1 MRNIFNFFLTLYLSL
16 VYSYSQVND
25 PLITSD
31 SLSQNEWVESTYN
44 KLKLDEKIGQLFIPL
59 VFSNM
64 DSVHFNKTL
73 RLVKKYKIGGLIFS
87 KGSTKSHIEWSN
99 FFQSK
104 SKIPLLISMDAE
116 WGAAMRLND
125 VLAYPWNMTLGAIQ
139 DQNLIYQI
147 GNRIGKQLKSLGINM
162 NYAPVLDINT
172 NSNNPIIGNRS
183 FGETEKIVSRSSVS
197 LMKGMHSS
205 GILTS
210 GKHFPGH
217 GETDKDSHKTLP
229 TIPFTKKRI
238 KEVELIP
245 YKKLINE
252 GIPSIM
258 VAHLNIPSIEKRNIP
273 SSLSDKVVTDLLKG
287 ELAFKG
293 LIFTDALNMK
303 GVKLGKN
310 IRNID
315 LAAFMAGNDVILV
328 SDNVP
333 EGIKS
338 IRDAYLDGKIKES
351 RLKHSVKKILKAK
364 YKSNLNNYKP
374 VTLLNK
380 PISNSIDSSLVSLAF
395 QKSITVLEN
404 NNNLLPLKL
413 NGNYGY
419 ISIGRGSGNFFKN
432 KLKKYANITDLN
444 KLDYNGIIEDFN
456 KNKFEAVIV
465 GWHPTGEKSPYTVP
479 ELNKNEVKLLKKI
492 STKIPLIV
500 DIFNNPYSLKS
511 LKPVIDKFKVLI
523 ISYQNNPISQMASAD
538 GIFGVNDLEG
548 KLPVSFEN
556 KYSNGDGIDIKSNKI
571 LGYSKPELVGFNS
584 EKLKKID
591 HLAKVAIDSLMTPGM
606 QILIARK
613 GKIFYKKNFGYHT
626 YNKIIK
632 VTDSSIYDL
641 ASLTKILAT
650 LPIMMRNISNKK
662 IDLETNVGQILP
674 NWKDSNK
681 GGLSIKKIL
690 SHYSRLTPWIP
701 FYKETLNKK
710 GYPKRSLYKKKPS
723 KSYGLKVSENLYLRN
738 RFKQKILNEIKESDL
753 IDNKFLESY
762 EWRNNYSD
770 LGYYIFKE
778 YIENDYGDD
787 LDKIAHKLIYYPLN
801 LKHTG
806 FNPKTKFSSSLIVPS
821 EIDNYFRYTTLKGDV
836 HDMGAA
842 MLGGVGGHAGLF
854 SNAHDVAV
862 IMQMYLQKGFYDN
875 KRFFSESTFELFNK
889 CYYCDKGNR
898 LGVGFDKP
906 QIEGRGSTCGCLSKT
921 SFGHSGFTG
930 TYAWADP
937 DKEIVFVF
945 LSNRTFPSMDNGLLI
960 KNNIRTRIQ
969 GLIYDAIEK

>member
-1 MRNIFNFFLTLYLSL
+1 MNNKFNFFLLIFLSL
-16 VYSYSQVND
+16 ACSYSQVND

-31 SLSQNEWVESTYN
+31 SIIQNEWVEVTYD
-44 KLKLDEKIGQLFIPL
+44 KLTLDEKIGQLFIPL

-64 DSVHFNKTL
+64 DSIHFNKTL
-73 RLVKKYKIGGLIFS
+73 RLVEKYKVGGLIFS

-104 SKIPLLISMDAE
+104 SKVPLLISMDAE
-116 WGAAMRLND
+116 WGPAMRLND
-125 VLAYPWNMTLGAIQ
+125 VLAYPWNMTLGAVQ

-147 GNRIGKQLKSLGINM
+147 GNRIGKQLKGIGVNM

-172 NSNNPIIGNRS
+172 NPNNPIIGNRS
-183 FGETEKIVSRSSVS
+183 FGETEQIVSKSSVS

-273 SSLSDKVVTDLLKG
+273 SSLSDRVVTGLLKN

-310 IRNID
+310 IGNID

-333 EGIKS
+333 KGIQS
-338 IRDAYLDGKIKES
+338 IKDAYLGGKIKDS
-351 RLKHSVKKILKAK
+351 RLEHSVKKILKAK

-374 VTLLNK
+374 IATLNK

-432 KLKKYANITDLN
+432 KLKKYANISDLN
-444 KLDYNGIIEDFN
+444 KLDSDGIIEDFN

-465 GWHPTGEKSPYTVP
+465 GWHPTGEKSPYTIP
-479 ELNKNEVKLLKKI
+479 KLNKNEIKLLRKI
-492 STKIPLIV
+492 GTKVPLIV
-500 DIFNNPYSLKS
+500 DVFNNPYSLKS
-511 LKPVIDKFKVLI
+511 LKPIIDKFKVLI

-538 GIFGVNDLEG
+538 GIFGVNNLEG

-556 KYSNGDGIDIKSNKI
+556 KYSTGDGINIQSNKI
-571 LGYSKPELVGFNS
+571 LGYSKPELEGFS
-584 EKLKKID
+584 PEKLNKID
-591 HLAKVAIDSLMTPGM
+591 RLAKVAIDSLMTPGM

-613 GKIFYKKNFGYHT
+613 GKIIYKKNFGYHT
-626 YNKIIK
+626 YNKLIK

-650 LPIMMRNISNKK
+650 LPIIMRNVSDKK
-662 IDLETNVGQILP
+662 IDLETNIGQILP
-674 NWKDSNK
+674 NWKESNK
-681 GGLSIKKIL
+681 GDLSIKKIL
-690 SHYSRLTPWIP
+690 SHYSRLRPWIP
-701 FYKETLNKK
+701 FYRETLNKK
-710 GYPKRSLYKKKPS
+710 GFPKRSLYKKKQS
-723 KSYGLKVSENLYLRN
+723 KSYGLKVS
-738 RFKQKILNEIKESDL
+738 
-753 IDNKFLESY
+753 
-762 EWRNNYSD
+762 
-770 LGYYIFKE
+770 
-778 YIENDYGDD
+778 
-787 LDKIAHKLIYYPLN
+787 
-801 LKHTG
+801 
-806 FNPKTKFSSSLIVPS
+806 
-821 EIDNYFRYTTLKGDV
+821 
-836 HDMGAA
+836 
-842 MLGGVGGHAGLF
+842 
-854 SNAHDVAV
+854 
-862 IMQMYLQKGFYDN
+862 
-875 KRFFSESTFELFNK
+875 
-889 CYYCDKGNR
+889 
-898 LGVGFDKP
+898 
-906 QIEGRGSTCGCLSKT
+906 
-921 SFGHSGFTG
+921 
-930 TYAWADP
+930 
-937 DKEIVFVF
+937 
-945 LSNRTFPSMDNGLLI
+945 
-960 KNNIRTRIQ
+960 
-969 GLIYDAIEK
+969 